1 MRVYYLTPSQFA
13 ISNIALRRVKVARIA
28 DLNDPFELMAI
39 EILDDRDLELFLHL
53 KDELNK
59 SKGLLCFSR
68 TWSNPVMWG
77 HYAERHSG
85 MALGFEGS
93 DEQFEPVIYAH
104 APLPVSR
111 EPGTQL
117 PRLTESEVNKLLRTK
132 FHDWHYEDEV
142 RVFVQLDH
150 TTKEAGLYF
159 YEFDA
164 RLTLREVILGPKC
177 EIPIEKVRTLV
188 EHFDPPVRVA
198 KSSIAHGTFRVVEN
212 VLASRSPD
220 GA

>member
-1 MRVYYLTPSQFA
+1 MK
-13 ISNIALRRVKVARIA
+13 IERIA

-39 EILDDRDLELFLHL
+39 EIFDDRDLELFLHL
-53 KDELNK
+53 KEELNK

-85 MALGFEGS
+85 IALGFEGS

-111 EPGTQL
+111 ELGTGL
-117 PRLTESEVNKLLRTK
+117 PKPTETEVNKLLRTK
-132 FHDWHYEDEV
+132 FHDWHYENEV
-142 RVFVQLDH
+142 RIFVQLDH

-159 YEFDA
+159 YEFDTK
-164 RLTLREVILGPKC
+164 LTLREVILGLKC
-177 EIPIEKVRTLV
+177 EIPTEKIRALV
-188 EHFDPPVRVA
+188 NRFEPPVRVV
-198 KSSIAHGTFRVVEN
+198 KSSIAHGTFSVVEN
-212 VLASRSPD
+212 VLASQESN
-220 GA
+220 GALYLPSEPSER